1 MELENKTLRDYL
13 QSISVLSG
21 VQAGEYDSL
30 DDKYRFELSEL
41 RINASAVSP
50 CVPVIIKN
58 FDLFSVECKHR

>member
-13 QSISVLSG
+13 QSISVLSV

-41 RINASAVSP
+41 RINA
-50 CVPVIIKN
+50 N
-58 FDLFSVECKHR
+58 SVRIYIWQINCPLLIYI